1 MTTAVDRTRA
11 LLDTPPP
18 ATIPGQL
25 DLEPHMTDQ
34 PTIPALAVACPSCG
48 SVPQLCTSHSG
59 TRTRRHNVHQART
72 RAYAATQQTRS
83 TQ

>member
-1 MTTAVDRTRA
+1 
-11 LLDTPPP
+11 
-18 ATIPGQL
+18 
-25 DLEPHMTDQ
+25 MTDQ

-48 SVPQLCTSHSG
+48 STPGQLCTSHSG
-59 TRTRRHNVHQART
+59 TRTRRHNVHQTRT

>member
-1 MTTAVDRTRA
+1 MIPALDRTRA

-25 DLEPHMTDQ
+25 DLEPHMTD
-34 PTIPALAVACPSCG
+34 PATIPALAVACPSCG
-48 SVPQLCTSHSG
+48 STPGQLCTSHGGS
-59 TRTRRHNVHQART
+59 RTRRNDVHQTRT
-72 RAYAATQQTRS
+72 AAHHAQTRS